1 MMPITIYESIL
12 KAKKVNKKLLAILID
27 PDKIKISDANLLAK
41 KINQSSAT
49 HVFIG
54 GSIVQNLIIDE
65 LIVELKKECKLP
77 ILIFPGHPSQI
88 SHQADG
94 LLFLTLLSGRNPEY
108 LIEHHINS
116 IDLLEK
122 MNLEIISTA
131 YILING
137 GIETAVERVSKTKPI
152 ERENVSLV
160 YKTAKAGEYLG
171 SKLIYLE
178 AGSGA
183 LEKVPLEMIR
193 EVSQNLTIPI
203 IVGGGIRSIESIEET
218 YRAGADM
225 VVIGTA
231 FEQDA
236 NFFD

>member
-1 MMPITIYESIL
+1 MPITIYESIL